1 VPGADRRALVVT
13 TPSAAGAAVNGA
25 TLRAEEITGLL
36 RSTGH
41 DVVRAMPSEL
51 TRLRDEFDL
60 GVAVSYACAGS
71 VARLRRLAPRVWLD
85 AVDSWLLVNGSGIRS
100 GHPSYLLRAARDAA
114 RLVSM
119 PRPHLV
125 TYISAADLDGDRC
138 TVRGGRHLVL
148 PGRTPSQP
156 PVTGTGSRRVVLA
169 GDWRYPPNRDGLA
182 WFRRRVL
189 PALEQA
195 LPSADWSVTIYGTGL
210 PPDRLG
216 RLEQVGYV
224 DDGSELYREGDVHVA
239 PVRFGGG
246 VKRKV
251 LQPLLAGLP
260 VVTTRAGAHGLRS
273 HPLLDVCGHAGD
285 FARAVADRLQALP
298 ARQPVA
304 AADLLDADDSAAVTA
319 WLRS

>member
-1 VPGADRRALVVT
+1 VVT
-13 TPSAAGAAVNGA
+13 TPSAAGAAANGA
-25 TLRAEEITGLL
+25 TLRAEEVTALL

-41 DVVRAMPSEL
+41 DVVRAVPSEL
-51 TRLRDEFDL
+51 ARVRGDFDL

-71 VARLRRLAPRVWLD
+71 VARLRSRTPRVWLD
-85 AVDSWLLVNGSGIRS
+85 AVDSWLLVNGSGVRG
-100 GHPSYLLRAARDAA
+100 GHASYLLRAARDAA
-114 RLVSM
+114 RLMAM
-119 PRPHLV
+119 PRPELV
-125 TYISAADLDGDRC
+125 TYISAADLDGDRG
-138 TVRGGRHLVL
+138 TIRGARHLVL
-148 PGRTPSQP
+148 PGRTPAPP
-156 PVTGTGSRRVVLA
+156 PVSGTGARRVVLA

-182 WFRRRVL
+182 WFRGKVL
-189 PALEQA
+189 PGLEQA
-195 LPSADWSVTIYGTGL
+195 LPSADWSVTVYGTGL
-210 PPDRLG
+210 PPGRAG

-260 VVTTRAGAHGLRS
+260 VVTTRPGAHGLRS
-273 HPLLDVCGHAGD
+273 HPLLDVCEDAGD
-285 FARAVADRLQALP
+285 FARAVADRLRAVP

-304 AADLLDADDSAAVTA
+304 AADLLDRDDSAAVTA